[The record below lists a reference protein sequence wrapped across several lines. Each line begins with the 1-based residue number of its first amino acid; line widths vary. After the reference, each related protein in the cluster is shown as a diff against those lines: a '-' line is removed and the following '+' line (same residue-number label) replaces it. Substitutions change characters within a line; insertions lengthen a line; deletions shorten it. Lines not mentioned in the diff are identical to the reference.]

1 MVHLLSNVT
10 AATIATTIYR
20 ILDFKQQNG
29 FDLASSQCND
39 FTPVQS
45 FTISPGV
52 ANQHWTLALGPA
64 AGLTLIGSSTCNTFL
79 TYPGAG
85 TPSLALRSQLTSRS
99 TPSSLWILMPV
110 RQSTPITAGTWNIVE
125 SSSGTYLTAW
135 DQDPAVMSSGSPLT
149 LERENPNDTR
159 QQFWFQVV
167 TAVLLPRLQLLDG
180 DAPPDRSAEFIWL
193 LGVAVPTRFHVAFY
207 AQVWFTHRVGF
218 EPIRDLPGLG
228 ALSAVGA
235 PSPAQAT
242 PPPPIWTPPP
252 PLPPPIP
259 TYSSSTATSTSTTLS
274 DFTLPPSLGVG
285 GTKGWT
291 SDVGWGCMLRTGQS
305 LFATSFAVLVRLSPG
320 SSFARSLS
328 RTSLD
333 VGDLHELTR
342 LYLGA

>member
-1 MVHLLSNVT
+1 MP
-10 AATIATTIYR
+10 
-20 ILDFKQQNG
+20 
-29 FDLASSQCND
+29 ASSAQ
-39 FTPVQS
+39 PKRASASS
-45 FTISPGV
+45 F
-52 ANQHWTLALGPA
+52 ALARTVLAPRR
-64 AGLTLIGSSTCNTFL
+64 LRH
-79 TYPGAG
+79 
-85 TPSLALRSQLTSRS
+85 SL
-99 TPSSLWILMPV
+99 
-110 RQSTPITAGTWNIVE
+110 
-125 SSSGTYLTAW
+125 
-135 DQDPAVMSSGSPLT
+135 
-149 LERENPNDTR
+149 
-159 QQFWFQVV
+159 
-167 TAVLLPRLQLLDG
+167 AVLLPRLQLLDG

-242 PPPPIWTPPP
+242 PPPPICTPPP

-305 LFATSFAVLVRLSPG
+305 LFANRLPFPPPTTTRG
-320 SSFARSLS
+320 SSRGYSIRAPGAPFGVHRMALAGEAAGKDFGMWFGPGAAASTIWMLVDTFPAS
-328 RTSLD
+328 GPGVSVATD
-333 VGDLHELTR
+333 GT
-342 LYLGA
+342 LYQTEVYAASF